1 MFCISNDILTKI
13 KLKLNLTKMNT
24 ELKLSGYAK
33 YAWFVLAYNIVV
45 ILWGAF
51 LRASLSGDGC
61 GEYWL
66 TCGGEVIP
74 SAPQFKTVIEFTHRL
89 STGLAFIFVALLFFG
104 ARRKFGK
111 SDPVRKMAFASFA
124 FIVVEALIGAG
135 LVLTGNTAG
144 NWTPTRP
151 FWMAAHL
158 ITTFS
163 LLAVLSLAAWFAS
176 GGKPFAFDVRRQ
188 TLLLLAV
195 AVAGIFLVG
204 LSGTVAALSSML
216 FPSASLAESV
226 AKDFADTSHILLR
239 LRVSHPIVSILV
251 GAFLAFS
258 AYWFKTKNAGNF
270 WISRL
275 ASALIVL
282 IAVQLAFG
290 SLTLLTLAPIVM
302 QLGHLLLADA
312 VWIVF
317 VLMAANVLA
326 EESAFKN
333 KTDRVLQTVPQ
344 AN

>member
-1 MFCISNDILTKI
+1 
-13 KLKLNLTKMNT
+13 MNT

-33 YAWFVLAYNIVV
+33 YAWLVLAYNIVV

-74 SAPQFKTVIEFTHRL
+74 TAPQFKTVIEFTHRL
-89 STGLAFIFVALLFFG
+89 STGLAFIFVALLFVW
-104 ARRKFGK
+104 ALRRFGK
-111 SDPVRKMAFASFA
+111 NDSVRKMALASFV
-124 FIVVEALIGAG
+124 FIVIEALIGAG

-163 LLAVLSLAAWFAS
+163 LLAVLSLTAWFAS
-176 GGKPFAFDVRRQ
+176 GGKPFGFNVRRK
-188 TLLLLAV
+188 TLILLTIG
-195 AVAGIFLVG
+195 VAGILLVG

-216 FPSASLAESV
+216 FPSASLSESV

-239 LRVSHPIVSILV
+239 LRISHPIISILV
-251 GAFLAFS
+251 GAYLAFS
-258 AYWFKTKNAGNF
+258 AYWFKTKFAGNF
-270 WISRL
+270 RINRL
-275 ASALIVL
+275 SNALMVL
-282 IAVQLAFG
+282 IIAQLAFG
-290 SLTLLTLAPIVM
+290 SLTLLLLAPVIM

-326 EESAFKN
+326 EESVPEN
-333 KTDRVLQTVPQ
+333 QTERIRQ
-344 AN
+344 TAARIN